1 MTIFDW
7 SNQTFPDWFPA
18 IELEKAFPG
27 FKQAY
32 SFNAT
37 AIPDMNNTILVE
49 DLPGRNYL
57 VSAQNF
63 SAGELQSVLDWF

>member
-7 SNQTFPDWFPA
+7 SNQTFLDWFPA

-27 FKQAY
+27 FQQAY
-32 SFNAT
+32 SFYAT

-49 DLPGRNYL
+49 NFPGLNYFI
-57 VSAQNF
+57 VAQNF
-63 SAGELQSVLDWF
+63 SAGMLQSVLDWF